1 MIQDAARFKTSV
13 TSLVLDSYIER
24 MVATV
29 GNETK
34 EKTMKILQK
43 SPQDLQD
50 LVIKLYQTVSDCD
63 PADPKIGAA
72 FECDSDFGYD
82 QAIIVQVGRTTVTN
96 SYWGSD
102 EKKTWPISEKD
113 LEVENFDL
121 DT

>member
-1 MIQDAARFKTSV
+1 
-13 TSLVLDSYIER
+13 

-43 SPQDLQD
+43 SSQDLQD
-50 LVIKLYQTVSDCD
+50 LLVKLYQTVSDCD

-82 QAIIVQVGRTTVTN
+82 EPIIVQVGHPCMFIERGGGYLLIVQ
-96 SYWGSD
+96 
-102 EKKTWPISEKD
+102 
-113 LEVENFDL
+113 
-121 DT
+121 